1 VKLGREIAIVIPQ
14 ERAFMVK
21 KSTTPQYRIIPQK
34 DLTYGVGVDV
44 GTDTDTDAG
53 MSTTITGLS
62 TEIEARD
69 WIVAHENSQMLE
81 KMQRLGILTKRK
93 GIANLDKVEGRAI

>member
-69 WIVAHENSQMLE
+69 WIVAHENSQMLGM
-81 KMQRLGILTKRK
+81 MQRLGILTKRK